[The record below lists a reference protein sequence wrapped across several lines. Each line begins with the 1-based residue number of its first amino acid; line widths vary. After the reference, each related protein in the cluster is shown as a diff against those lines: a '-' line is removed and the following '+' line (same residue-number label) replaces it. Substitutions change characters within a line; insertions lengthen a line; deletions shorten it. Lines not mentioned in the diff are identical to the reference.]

1 MLFLVEANSF
11 LEVADCNLYD
21 TCNFFAQQTLQETNR
36 KS

>member
-21 TCNFFAQQTLQETNR
+21 TCNFFCPADITGD
-36 KS
+36 